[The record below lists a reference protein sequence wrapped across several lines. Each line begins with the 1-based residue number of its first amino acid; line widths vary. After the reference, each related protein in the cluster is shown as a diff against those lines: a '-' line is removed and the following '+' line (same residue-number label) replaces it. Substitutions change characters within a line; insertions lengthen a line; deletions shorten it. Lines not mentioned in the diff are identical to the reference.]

1 MKIQKGFGLI
11 QLETTLLFSTGDPI
25 NLTITKDKSTFC
37 IIDLVGEGNGTITG
51 EQMLNILFVKNSR
64 SVSKLYHDSKFEFK
78 IFIEIRD
85 NSATNNIYDWFHN
98 IDHGFNYCFNNC
110 SNNCDK

>member
-25 NLTITKDKSTFC
+25 NLTIIKDKSTFC

-64 SVSKLYHDSKFEFK
+64 SVRELYDSKFEFQ
-78 IFIEIRD
+78 IIIEIRD

-110 SNNCDK
+110 SNNCDN